1 MGTRMYPGDSVSGGA
16 PLTQWTSQPPPS
28 QPPPPP
34 TAHSPLPVS
43 ASPSPSATSRRR
55 TVWLLA
61 GAVLAAVVVVL
72 ILALG
77 GGSSSLTNAS
87 AAINLSAADL
97 PGFHVVAPV
106 GVVPVGRNASAQFE
120 RCLGATLTGGGGD
133 SATVNSP
140 TFVSGTG
147 AQTATVV
154 SGLAVAPSGG
164 LVARQ
169 FAALNVPALPQCA
182 ARAVAKSLHTTAGPK
197 GGRAPR
203 ARSRR
208 RYPRRMEL
216 SSGHNWRFTYPV
228 RRCGIRRICRRG
240 RASANTF
247 GQPPPAAFVRRLSS
261 LLIGRASRT
270 AH

>member
-1 MGTRMYPGDSVSGGA
+1 MGTHMYPGGSVSGGA

-28 QPPPPP
+28 QPPPPPPP

-97 PGFHVVAPV
+97 PGFHVEAPG

-120 RCLGATLTGGGGD
+120 RCLGATLSGGGGD

-197 GGRAPR
+197 GAVALQRTR
-203 ARSRR
+203 LVSRR
-208 RYPRRMEL
+208 LLLLCGVCPR
-216 SSGHNWRFTYPV
+216 
-228 RRCGIRRICRRG
+228 C
-240 RASANTF
+240 
-247 GQPPPAAFVRRLSS
+247 
-261 LLIGRASRT
+261 
-270 AH
+270 